1 MVELL
6 KNRLEK
12 FRQLDDQ
19 HRQVNEILIDT
30 IFKYAG
36 VKLEPTDFTWR
47 GRNIY
52 LKTSPLKKTQ
62 IFLKQKIILRQLEEI
77 FGRGAPRKII

>member
-6 KNRLEK
+6 KNQLEK

-19 HRQVNEILIDT
+19 HHRVNEIIIET
-30 IFKYAG
+30 IFQGAG
-36 VKLEPTDFTWR
+36 VKLKPENFTWR
-47 GRNIY
+47 GRNLY

-62 IFLKQKIILRQLEEI
+62 IFLKQKMILRQLEEVL
-77 FGRGAPRKII
+77 GRAAPRKIL

>member
-6 KNRLEK
+6 KNQLEK
-12 FRQLDDQ
+12 FKKLDDQ
-19 HRQVNEILIDT
+19 YRQVNEILIET
-30 IFKYAG
+30 IFQYAG
-36 VKLEPTDFTWR
+36 VKLGPTDFTWR
-47 GRNIY
+47 SRNLY

-77 FGRGAPRKII
+77 FGRGAPRKIL